1 MKSCLGSVCG
11 SLKMPLTIFSTLL
24 AVLVLVGA
32 AGSAAANNPGPV
44 KDHAWGTC
52 QLPASLRTT
61 LNNAIKAA
69 SGNKYSSVNAD
80 FIVVHSIALDNNGQP
95 LASGGNSGVVL
106 CTFTGKSAA
115 TTTLETTPI
124 PDAAGPHPGST
135 NINILANQQQ
145 SVLQYKLNDGSR
157 AGKIEKRVC
166 QTTDGNTDCVR
177 VVTKP

>member
-69 SGNKYSSVNAD
+69 SGYKYSSVNAD
-80 FIVVHSIALDNNGQP
+80 FIVIHSLELDNDGQP
-95 LASGGNSGVVL
+95 IGTGGNSGVIL
-106 CTFTGKSAA
+106 CTFKLTTGA
-115 TTTLETTPI
+115 TTTQETTPI
-124 PDAAGPHPGST
+124 PDASGPHTGST
-135 NINILANQQQ
+135 NINILTNQQQ
-145 SVLQYKLNDGSR
+145 SVLQYKLNDGSL

-177 VVTKP
+177 VFKQP